1 MPRKPSRKL
10 LTEEDVRAA
19 ADRAEGKVAMQR
31 IDHEPDRFHP
41 RYTAQAEKLC
51 AMGATDVEIADF
63 FGISTDTLAMWRRQ
77 SAEFNL
83 SIKIGASV
91 ADDRVERSLFQLSVG
106 YTYVAEKVV
115 VAMGVPTVVKYRH
128 HVPPDRG
135 SIEFWL
141 KNRRGDDW
149 REKQEI
155 AITKASIDDY
165 TDQELADIA
174 TGRTVGHIASS
185 RGTKLDS

>member
-1 MPRKPSRKL
+1 MPRKPHRKL
-10 LTEEDVRAA
+10 LTEDDVRAA
-19 ADRAEGKVAMQR
+19 ADRAEGKAAPQGEGH
-31 IDHEPDRFHP
+31 DPDRFHP

-77 SAEFNL
+77 NAEFNL

-91 ADDRVERSLFQLSVG
+91 ADDRVERSLFQRAVG
-106 YTYVAEKVV
+106 YEYQAVKIFNANGEPLVV
-115 VAMGVPTVVKYRH
+115 PYRH
-128 HVPPDRG
+128 HVPPD
-135 SIEFWL
+135 ITAIQFWL
-141 KNRRGDDW
+141 KNRRADDW

-174 TGRTVGHIASS
+174 TGRATGAVAPA